1 MRYKY
6 HFPATL
12 LFIITFLFISCFQEK
27 QQNTESNTDK
37 KTFTLKDFRQLNKLN
52 TKLGKPKPGD
62 WLYYKDESGQSYKE
76 YINSNPVVP
85 YDGHDKIY
93 ILPIGEFND
102 TETFVIKETALFMH
116 LFFGLEVVI
125 KENIPSSI
133 IPESAQRYHFDT
145 NQFLT
150 KYILKEVL
158 YKNLP
163 SDAVVYIAVTSNDL
177 YPKDDWNFV
186 FGQANIKKRV
196 GVSSIFRLTY
206 DDLDTTNYHLFL
218 KRIAET
224 TTHETCHMFSM
235 LHCKDYK
242 CMMNGSMHLEEADS
256 KPLYLCPECLAK
268 LIWCTD
274 QDVLKRYDNLKS
286 FFDKHKFS
294 EEANF
299 CDKSKKI
306 ILKLPKE

>member
-12 LFIITFLFISCFQEK
+12 LFIITLLFISCFQEK
-27 QQNTESNTDK
+27 QQNPKSNTDK

-85 YDGHDKIY
+85 TKKRNKIY
-93 ILPIGEFND
+93 ILPIGNFRDIEIYVLNETSEFMQ
-102 TETFVIKETALFMH
+102 I
-116 LFFGLEVVI
+116 FFNLEVVI
-125 KENIPSSI
+125 QKNVSSSVIPK
-133 IPESAQRYHFDT
+133 SAQRYHFNT
-145 NQFLT
+145 NQFHT

-163 SDAVVYIAVTSNDL
+163 SDAVVYIAITSDDL

-196 GVSSIFRLTY
+196 GVSSIFRLKY
-206 DDLDTTNYHLFL
+206 DDLDTSNYHLFL
-218 KRIAET
+218 KKIAKT
-224 TTHETCHMFSM
+224 TTHETCHMFSI

-242 CMMNGSMHLEEADS
+242 CMINGSMHLEEADS
-256 KPLYLCPECLAK
+256 KPLHLCPECLAK
-268 LIWCTD
+268 IIWCTN
-274 QDVLKRYDNLKS
+274 QDVIERYDKLKS
-286 FFDKHKFS
+286 FFDKHNFS
-294 EEANF
+294 EEADF
-299 CDKSKKI
+299 CDKSKELLI
-306 ILKLPKE
+306 KLQ

>member
-1 MRYKY
+1 MKLKY
-6 HFPATL
+6 YFPVL
-12 LFIITFLFISCFQEK
+12 LIFSTILIISCSQKK
-27 QQNTESNTDK
+27 QQEQSCNADK
-37 KTFTLKDFRQLNKLN
+37 KTFTLGDFRQLNSLN
-52 TKLGKPKPGD
+52 IKLGKPKSGD
-62 WLYYKDESGQSYKE
+62 WLYYKDESGQSFKE

-85 YDGHDKIY
+85 TKKRNKVY
-93 ILPIGEFND
+93 ILPIGNFSD
-102 TETFVIKETALFMH
+102 IETYVLNETAEFMH
-116 LFFGLEVVI
+116 IFFNLEVVI
-125 KENIPSSI
+125 QKNASSSVIPK
-133 IPESAQRYHFDT
+133 SAQRYHFGT
-145 NQFLT
+145 NQFHT

-163 SDAVVYIAVTSNDL
+163 SDAVVYIAITSNDL

-196 GVSSIFRLTY
+196 GVSSVFRLTY
-206 DDLDTTNYHLFL
+206 NDLDTNNYHLFL

-224 TTHETCHMFSM
+224 TTHETCHMFST

-274 QDVLKRYDNLKS
+274 QDVLKRYDKLKS

-306 ILKLPKE
+306 LLKL